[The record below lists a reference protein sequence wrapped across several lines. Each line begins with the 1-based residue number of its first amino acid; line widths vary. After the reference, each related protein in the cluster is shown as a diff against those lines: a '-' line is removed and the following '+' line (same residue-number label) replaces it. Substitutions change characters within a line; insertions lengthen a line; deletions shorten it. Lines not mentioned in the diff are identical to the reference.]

1 MKIRIIIFWIKTYTY
16 HGAQK
21 RQFQLAIKMA
31 DRILY
36 YLSSG
41 SERYIFSIKQGRDIY
56 YMLEA

>member
-1 MKIRIIIFWIKTYTY
+1 
-16 HGAQK
+16 
-21 RQFQLAIKMA
+21 MA